1 MRSREYGV
9 VFDIENY
16 DNQGHLYFRSEFF
29 RTQTNCV
36 SSKLDRKMITA
47 RMFLILQLEI
57 ARELTE
63 NCGFKFSLQRQ

>member
-1 MRSREYGV
+1 MRSREYGG

-29 RTQTNCV
+29 RAQTICV
-36 SSKLDRKMITA
+36 GSKLNRKMITA

-63 NCGFKFSLQRQ
+63 SCGFSLQRQ